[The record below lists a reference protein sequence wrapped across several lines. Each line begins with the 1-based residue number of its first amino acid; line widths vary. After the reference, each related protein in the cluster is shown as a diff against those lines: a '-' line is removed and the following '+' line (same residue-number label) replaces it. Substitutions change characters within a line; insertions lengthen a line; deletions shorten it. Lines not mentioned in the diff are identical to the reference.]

1 MPSSEPSLD
10 SSASVLVLTPSANS
24 HRRDFDN
31 VFKPESELLARCYR
45 SAHCQIVRVPVAPVD
60 PRTLKVL
67 AGQRAFEGA
76 ARAVLEAL
84 GNGVRWSHVIML
96 CHGWSTGLQLGFRSG
111 RQRGRDAEHLRALC
125 DTLKGLAPRSIT
137 LFACSAGADP
147 HSPLS
152 SPGSG
157 DGSLADRLRDEV
169 GVPVLA
175 HATVGH
181 ATRNPNLILFE
192 AGSVPLLG
200 GVRMPE
206 PGTALFK
213 HVAAGLL
220 GVKKDP
226 RSGRML
232 SDLPPLGHSRP
243 VFASLPLCR
252 STLDL
257 QALLSSE
264 PAFR

>member
-31 VFKPESELLARCYR
+31 VFKPESELLARSYR
-45 SAHCQIVRVPVAPVD
+45 SVHCQIVRVPVAPVD

-67 AGQRAFEGA
+67 AGQRAFESA
-76 ARAVLEAL
+76 ARSVLEVL
-84 GNGVRWSHVIML
+84 GNGVRWSHVIVL
-96 CHGWSTGLQLGFRSG
+96 CHGWSTGMQLGFRS
-111 RQRGRDAEHLRALC
+111 RKQRGRDVEHLRALC
-125 DTLKGLAPRSIT
+125 DTLKSVAPKAVT

-147 HSPLS
+147 HSATS

-157 DGSLADRLRDEV
+157 DGSLADHLRDQT

-175 HATVGH
+175 HTTVGH

-192 AGSVPLLG
+192 AAGVPLVG

-213 HVAAGLL
+213 RVSSGLL

-226 RSGRML
+226 RSGRLL
-232 SDLPPLGHSRP
+232 SDLPPRGHTRP
-243 VFASLPLCR
+243 LFASLPLCR